1 MRNRQKPLR
10 VPEHELVQDVVTR
23 WNSTQAMLSRLVEQ
37 RRTLTDIL
45 LDEKV
50 TKKADSAVFL
60 PKDHEWELMNDMST
74 VLMDLSNVTTYMC
87 SENSVSLSEV
97 YPIVCGL
104 IRRSLKVQDS
114 DGVIIRKTKD
124 VISDELNRRYQP
136 NDKTAC
142 STPVIAS
149 LMDTRYK
156 KLTFLSSEQRKTA
169 EEFLEGLID
178 EMPLK
183 RLTETSGSDTPP
195 PKRQRR
201 PSGIDFLL
209 SKSPDKP
216 ESQDELELQSYL
228 LDKSDFNKSP
238 LEWWSENKTK
248 YPRLSIIAKRV
259 LAVPATSVPSERIF
273 SCAGLV
279 VTKLRNR
286 LSAGS
291 CISDN
296 FFKQEQDKSHLH

>member
-1 MRNRQKPLR
+1 
-10 VPEHELVQDVVTR
+10 
-23 WNSTQAMLSRLVEQ
+23 
-37 RRTLTDIL
+37 
-45 LDEKV
+45 
-50 TKKADSAVFL
+50 
-60 PKDHEWELMNDMST
+60 
-74 VLMDLSNVTTYMC
+74 MC

-136 NDKTAC
+136 NDKKTAC

-156 KLTFLSSEQRKTA
+156 QLTFLSSEQRKTA

-238 LEWWSENKTK
+238 LEWWSENETK

-259 LAVPATSVPSERIF
+259 LADENMNIIQTLYFTTGRDDRPMFALTPKQCEFSRKAVNLRFKTSNDRAQDVPHF
-273 SCAGLV
+273 
-279 VTKLRNR
+279 
-286 LSAGS
+286 
-291 CISDN
+291 
-296 FFKQEQDKSHLH
+296 H